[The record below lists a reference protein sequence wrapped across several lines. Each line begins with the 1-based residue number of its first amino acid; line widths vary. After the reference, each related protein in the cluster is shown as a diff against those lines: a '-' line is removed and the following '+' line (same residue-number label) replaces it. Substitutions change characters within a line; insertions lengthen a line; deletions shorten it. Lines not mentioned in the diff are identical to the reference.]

1 MAGVANLQANTIVK
15 KIEAIVRREKF
26 PEVDAALKKLGVAGL
41 TVEEVAGRGRARQ
54 TMTVLAK
61 GKWNYEEEYIKHL
74 KLEIL
79 VPDNNAQSVIEAI
92 MAHATTGS
100 VGDGKIFVSSVD
112 EVLDIGSK
120 ASDEK
125 AVAFATVPKQN

>member
-1 MAGVANLQANTIVK
+1 MK
-15 KIEAIVRREKF
+15 KIEAIIRREKF
-26 PEVDAALKKLGVAGL
+26 PAVDAALKQLGVGGL

-54 TMTVLAK
+54 TTTVLAK
-61 GKWNYEEEYIKHL
+61 GRWNYEEEYIKHL

-79 VPDNNAQSVIEAI
+79 VQDSSAQSVIDAI
-92 MAHATTGS
+92 MRNASTES

-120 ASDEK
+120 AVDEK
-125 AVAFATVPKQN
+125 AITFATVPHQN

>member
-1 MAGVANLQANTIVK
+1 MK
-15 KIEAIVRREKF
+15 KIEAIIRREKF
-26 PEVDAALKKLGVAGL
+26 PAVDAALKILGVGGL
-41 TVEEVAGRGRARQ
+41 TVEEVAGRGRDRQ

-61 GKWNYEEEYIKHL
+61 GKWSYEEEYIKRL

-79 VPDNNAQSVIEAI
+79 VKDSNAQSVIDAI
-92 MAHATTGS
+92 MVNASTES

-120 ASDEK
+120 AIDEK
-125 AVAFATVPKQN
+125 AVAFATIPNQN

>member
-1 MAGVANLQANTIVK
+1 MK
-15 KIEAIVRREKF
+15 KIEAIIRREKF
-26 PEVDAALKKLGVAGL
+26 PEVDAALKQLGVGGL
-41 TVEEVAGRGRARQ
+41 TVEEVAGRGRARE
-54 TMTVLAK
+54 TMTILAR
-61 GKWNYEEEYIKHL
+61 GRWSYEEEYIKRL

-79 VPDNNAQSVIEAI
+79 VKDADAQRVVDAIIANASTA
-92 MAHATTGS
+92 S

-120 ASDEK
+120 AVDEK

>member
-1 MAGVANLQANTIVK
+1 MK
-15 KIEAIVRREKF
+15 KIEAIIRREKF
-26 PEVDAALKKLGVAGL
+26 PAVDAALKRMGVGGL
-41 TVEEVAGRGRARQ
+41 TVEEVVGRGRARH
-54 TMTVLAK
+54 TTTVLAK

-79 VPDNNAQSVIEAI
+79 VKDSNAQGVIDAI
-92 MAHATTGS
+92 MAHASTSS

-120 ASDEK
+120 AVDEK
-125 AVAFATVPKQN
+125 AVTFATIPHQN